1 MVCFGEIMIR
11 MYNRSQKVCPINFSE
26 HERYHIHPLAS
37 TSKSQYNMRGKD
49 SSEVF
54 RAQILCLRDVGLSY
68 KEIAAKLGCT
78 AGQIQ
83 SAIRR
88 NKSGIQAATQNR
100 VGRPL
105 KISQRGARALAREAT
120 KNRRTSNRA
129 LARKSGSG
137 SANTIR
143 TTLLRMGVKKY
154 KAIKKPGLRPSNRAA
169 RLKFAREHRA
179 WTVEDWRKVVWTDET
194 SVSTAGNS
202 ATVWVFRKPGER
214 LHPSCVIPTYK
225 SGHVT
230 VMMWGAFQGNKRG
243 PLARCPD
250 GRINSEKYIELLTEK
265 GLPWFRTLGEGA
277 LWMQD
282 NATVHTSRR
291 TTRFLRDNGLEPIKW
306 PPQSPDLN
314 PIENL
319 WFVLKAKLQKKF
331 PHMSTLP
338 GGPAAVKDT
347 LEGFLEQ
354 TWAEIGEDLLE
365 KYVSSMPARMAAVLR
380 AKGSWT
386 KY

>member
-1 MVCFGEIMIR
+1 M
-11 MYNRSQKVCPINFSE
+11 
-26 HERYHIHPLAS
+26 
-37 TSKSQYNMRGKD
+37 
-49 SSEVF
+49 
-54 RAQILCLRDVGLSY
+54 
-68 KEIAAKLGCT
+68 
-78 AGQIQ
+78 
-83 SAIRR
+83 
-88 NKSGIQAATQNR
+88 
-100 VGRPL
+100 
-105 KISQRGARALAREAT
+105 
-120 KNRRTSNRA
+120 
-129 LARKSGSG
+129 
-137 SANTIR
+137 
-143 TTLLRMGVKKY
+143 
-154 KAIKKPGLRPSNRAA
+154 AA

-319 WFVLKAKLQKKF
+319 WFVLKAKLQKKN
-331 PHMSTLP
+331 STHVNPSWRACCRQGHPRGLP
-338 GGPAAVKDT
+338 RADLGGDWGGSAREVCVLNA
-347 LEGFLEQ
+347 
-354 TWAEIGEDLLE
+354 GEDGGGATGEGELDQILTLKKFPLLLHNH
-365 KYVSSMPARMAAVLR
+365 VLPMPLYQSHLWTCLLCLHSRGAVCMLKSRSWKCGVAKFSDWTNFLHIAVLSYHISDEL
-380 AKGSWT
+380 GH
-386 KY
+386 